1 MYSHRD
7 EVARLTAE
15 LELVLYKRRD
25 AESRTALYRDSL
37 LPKAEQA
44 LNVAQQAFAA
54 GRSDFLAV
62 IDAHRA
68 LLEFQL
74 AYERARTD
82 QALYLAEIEK
92 LAGASSINAEDKR

>member
-1 MYSHRD
+1 M
-7 EVARLTAE
+7 AI
-15 LELVLYKRRD
+15 YKRRD
-25 AESRTALYRDSL
+25 AESRTDLYRDSL
-37 LPKAEQA
+37 LPKAEQV
-44 LNVAQQAFAA
+44 LNVTQQAFAA

-62 IDAHRA
+62 IDAQRA

-92 LAGASSINAEDKR
+92 LVGETLVTEEDEQ